1 MRVNMIQVAIAF
13 DQLINTLFGGYAD
26 ETLSARIH
34 RNQSNSLW
42 WKMWRNIINSV
53 FFWQKDHCY
62 ESYLSEQNRNHLPKI
77 YRNKV

>member
-1 MRVNMIQVAIAF
+1 MKQMKQILIAF

-34 RNQSNSLW
+34 RNQNNSIW
-42 WKMWRNIINSV
+42 WKMWRFVVNSI
-53 FFWQKDHCY
+53 FFWQQDHCY